1 MDLIKKKA
9 RKDSICKKCGKVIKS
24 GQEYYGENPKT
35 IIFAGIHDKK
45 YCLNCY
51 GKENN

>member
-9 RKDSICKKCGKVIKS
+9 RTEHTCKKCGKIIKS
-24 GQEYYGENPKT
+24 GEEYYGENSKT
-35 IIFAGIHDKK
+35 TTFAGIHDKK
-45 YCLNCY
+45 YCLDCY